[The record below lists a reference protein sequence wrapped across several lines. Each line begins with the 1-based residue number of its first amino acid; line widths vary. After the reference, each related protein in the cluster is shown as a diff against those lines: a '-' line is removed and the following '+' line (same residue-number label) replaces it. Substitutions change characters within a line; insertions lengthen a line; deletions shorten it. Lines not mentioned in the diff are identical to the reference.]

1 MSLDAA
7 GYSSSQFK
15 MSIKAETTIGTALTS
30 SMNLLNISGIT
41 FPTITPTQVLDVR
54 SGDGR
59 TSKVADAYI
68 SEKHTIKEISFSGYA
83 DQTTLPILLQA
94 ITTTAVAT
102 DVGPSSYDVPFNYTP
117 PELQIG
123 ASASTNTKTFT
134 VAFISP
140 EAGDDHSI
148 IFKGCVLSSLSLS
161 MDMGTESGR
170 VTMSGTFQTASTPS
184 YGQSAP
190 TSMTVFS
197 ANNYFLTDMHSTRK
211 VAGISNCVIASLTLN
226 IENPRNFLGFNGS
239 TAEPESIISAI
250 PEININLDASI
261 KYDDNTGGLDSTFK
275 SGSTVSTELSNHGTW
290 SSASTFGIKID
301 YGKITGLTM
310 SENSAQFFD
319 VSIKGMAH
327 TSGDVIQI
335 IV

>member
-1 MSLDAA
+1 M
-7 GYSSSQFK
+7 
-15 MSIKAETTIGTALTS
+15 
-30 SMNLLNISGIT
+30 
-41 FPTITPTQVLDVR
+41 
-54 SGDGR
+54 
-59 TSKVADAYI
+59 
-68 SEKHTIKEISFSGYA
+68 
-83 DQTTLPILLQA
+83 
-94 ITTTAVAT
+94 
-102 DVGPSSYDVPFNYTP
+102 
-117 PELQIG
+117 QIG
-123 ASASTNTKTFT
+123 ASASTNTKTFS

-161 MDMGTESGR
+161 MDMGSESGR

-190 TSMTVFS
+190 TSMTAFS
-197 ANNYFLTDMHSTRK
+197 ANNYFLTDMHTTRK
-211 VAGISNCVIASLTLN
+211 VAGISNCVISSLTLN

-239 TAEPESIISAI
+239 TAEPESIISAV
-250 PEININLDASI
+250 PSINISLDASI

-275 SGSTVSTELSNHGTW
+275 NGTTVATELSNHGTW

-301 YGKITGLTM
+301 YGKITALTM

-319 VSIKGMAH
+319 LSILAMAH

-335 IV
+335 IA

>member
-1 MSLDAA
+1 MALDGA

-15 MSIKAETTIGTALTS
+15 MAIKAETTISTAITS
-30 SMNLLNISGIT
+30 SMNLLNISGIS
-41 FPTITPTQVLDVR
+41 FPTIAPTQVLDVR

-59 TSKVADAYI
+59 TAKVADAYI

-94 ITTTAVAT
+94 ITTTAVGSSPA
-102 DVGPSSYDVPFNYTP
+102 SYDVAFNYTP

-123 ASASTNTKTFT
+123 ASASTNTKTFS

-161 MDMGTESGR
+161 MDMGSESGR

-190 TSMTVFS
+190 TSMTAFS
-197 ANNYFLTDMHSTRK
+197 ANNYFLTDMHTTRK
-211 VAGISNCVIASLTLN
+211 VAGISNCVISSLTLN

-239 TAEPESIISAI
+239 TAEPESIISAV
-250 PEININLDASI
+250 PEINISLDASI
-261 KYDDNTGGLDSTFK
+261 KYDDNTAGLASTFK
-275 SGSTVSTELSNHGTW
+275 AGTSVASELSNHGTW

-301 YGKITGLTM
+301 YGKITSLAM
-310 SENSAQFFD
+310 SENSAMFHD
-319 VSIKGMAH
+319 VSIKAMAH
-327 TSGDVIQI
+327 TSGDVIQVI
-335 IV
+335 A

>member
-1 MSLDAA
+1 MTLDAA
-7 GYSSSQFK
+7 GYSPSQFK
-15 MSIKAETTIGTALTS
+15 MSIKAETTIGTAIVS
-30 SMNLLNISGIT
+30 SMNLLNIDAVT
-41 FPTITPTQVLDVR
+41 FPTIAPTQVLDVR

-59 TSKVADAYI
+59 TAKVADAYI

-94 ITTTAVAT
+94 ITTTAVGSSPA
-102 DVGPSSYDVPFNYTP
+102 SYDVAFNYTP

-123 ASASTNTKTFT
+123 ASASTNTKTFS

-161 MDMGTESGR
+161 MDMGSESGR

-190 TSMTVFS
+190 TSMTAFS
-197 ANNYFLTDMHSTRK
+197 ANNYFLTDMHTTRK
-211 VAGISNCVIASLTLN
+211 VAGISNCVISSLTLN

-239 TAEPESIISAI
+239 TAEPESIISAV
-250 PEININLDASI
+250 PEINISLDASI
-261 KYDDNTGGLDSTFK
+261 KYDDNTAGLASTFK
-275 SGSTVSTELSNHGTW
+275 AGTSVASELSNHGTW

-301 YGKITGLTM
+301 YGKITSLAM
-310 SENSAQFFD
+310 SENSAMFHD
-319 VSIKGMAH
+319 VSIKAMAH
-327 TSGDVIQI
+327 TSGDVIQVI
-335 IV
+335 A

>member
-1 MSLDAA
+1 MALDGA
-7 GYSSSQFK
+7 GYSNSQFK
-15 MSIKAETTIGTALTS
+15 MSFKPETTIGTAIVS
-30 SMNLLNISGIT
+30 SMNLLNIDAIT
-41 FPTITPTQVLDVR
+41 FPTIAPTQVLDVR

-59 TSKVADAYI
+59 TAKVADAYI

-94 ITTTAVAT
+94 ILTQAVGSSPA
-102 DVGPSSYDVPFNYTP
+102 SYDVPFNYTP

-148 IFKGCVLSSLSLS
+148 VFKGCVLSSLSLS
-161 MDMGTESGR
+161 MDMGSESGR

-190 TSMTVFS
+190 TSMTAFS
-197 ANNYFLTDMHSTRK
+197 ANNYFLTDMHTTRK

-226 IENPRNFLGFNGS
+226 IENPRTFLGFNGS
-239 TAEPESIISAI
+239 TAEPESIITAV

-261 KYDDNTGGLDSTFK
+261 KYDDNTAGLSETFK
-275 SGSTVSTELSNHGTW
+275 NGTTVASELSNHGTW

-301 YGKITGLTM
+301 YGKITSLAM
-310 SENSAQFFD
+310 SENSAMFHD
-319 VSIKGMAH
+319 ISIKSMAH
-327 TSGDVIQI
+327 TSGDILQI
-335 IV
+335 IA

>member
-1 MSLDAA
+1 MALDGA
-7 GYSSSQFK
+7 GYSASQFK
-15 MSIKAETTIGTALTS
+15 MAIKAETTIGTAIVS
-30 SMNLLNISGIT
+30 SMNLLNIDAIT

-59 TSKVADAYI
+59 TAKVADAYI

-94 ITTTAVAT
+94 ITTTAQGSSP
-102 DVGPSSYDVPFNYTP
+102 DSYDVAFNYTP

-148 IFKGCVLSSLSLS
+148 VFKGCVLSSLSIS
-161 MDMGTESGR
+161 ADMGTESGR

-184 YGQSAP
+184 YGQGAP
-190 TSMTVFS
+190 SSPTVFS
-197 ANNYFLTDMHSTRK
+197 ANNYFLTDMHTTRK

-239 TAEPESIISAI
+239 TAEPESIISAV

-261 KYDDNTGGLDSTFK
+261 KYDDNTAGLASTFK
-275 SGSTVSTELSNHGTW
+275 AGTSVATELSNHGTW
-290 SSASTFGIKID
+290 TSASTFGIKID
-301 YGKITGLTM
+301 YGKITALTM
-310 SENSAQFFD
+310 SENSAMFHD
-319 VSIKGMAH
+319 VSIKAMAH

-335 IV
+335 VA

>member
-1 MSLDAA
+1 MALDGA
-7 GYSSSQFK
+7 GYSASQFK
-15 MSIKAETTIGTALTS
+15 MAIKAETTIGTAIVS
-30 SMNLLNISGIT
+30 SMNLLNIDAVT
-41 FPTITPTQVLDVR
+41 FPTIAPTQVLDVR

-59 TSKVADAYI
+59 TAKIADAYI

-94 ITTTAVAT
+94 IFTSAVGSSPA
-102 DVGPSSYDVPFNYTP
+102 SYDVPFNYTP
-117 PELQIG
+117 PELQVG
-123 ASASTNTKTFT
+123 ASASTNTKTFS

-161 MDMGTESGR
+161 MDMGSESGR

-190 TSMTVFS
+190 TSMTAFS
-197 ANNYFLTDMHSTRK
+197 ANNYFLTDMHTTRK
-211 VAGISNCVIASLTLN
+211 VAGISNCVISSLTLN

-239 TAEPESIISAI
+239 TAEPESIISAV
-250 PEININLDASI
+250 PEINISLDASI
-261 KYDDNTGGLDSTFK
+261 KYDDNTAGLASTFK
-275 SGSTVSTELSNHGTW
+275 AGTSVATELSNHGTW

-301 YGKITGLTM
+301 YGKITSLAM
-310 SENSAQFFD
+310 SENSAMFHD
-319 VSIKGMAH
+319 VSIKAMAH
-327 TSGDVIQI
+327 TSGDVIQVI
-335 IV
+335 A

>member
-1 MSLDAA
+1 MALDGA
-7 GYSSSQFK
+7 GYSNSQFK
-15 MSIKAETTIGTALTS
+15 MSIKAETTIGTAIVS
-30 SMNLLNISGIT
+30 SMNLLNIDAVT
-41 FPTITPTQVLDVR
+41 FPTIAPTQVLDVR

-59 TSKVADAYI
+59 TAKVADAYI

-94 ITTTAVAT
+94 ITTTAVGSSPA
-102 DVGPSSYDVPFNYTP
+102 SYDVAFNYTP

-123 ASASTNTKTFT
+123 ASASTNTKTFS

-161 MDMGTESGR
+161 MDMGSESGR

-190 TSMTVFS
+190 TSMTAFS
-197 ANNYFLTDMHSTRK
+197 ANNYFLTDMHTTRK
-211 VAGISNCVIASLTLN
+211 VAGISNCVISSLTLN

-239 TAEPESIISAI
+239 TAEPESIISAV
-250 PEININLDASI
+250 PEINISLDASI
-261 KYDDNTGGLDSTFK
+261 KYDDNTAGLASTFK
-275 SGSTVSTELSNHGTW
+275 AGTSVASELSNHGTW

-301 YGKITGLTM
+301 YGKITSLAM
-310 SENSAQFFD
+310 SENSAMFHD
-319 VSIKGMAH
+319 VSIKAMAH
-327 TSGDVIQI
+327 TSGDVIQVI
-335 IV
+335 A

>member
-7 GYSSSQFK
+7 GYSPSQFK
-15 MSIKAETTIGTALTS
+15 MSIKAETTIGTAIVS
-30 SMNLLNISGIT
+30 SMNLLNIDAVT
-41 FPTITPTQVLDVR
+41 FPTIAPTQVLDVR

-59 TSKVADAYI
+59 TAKVADAYI

-94 ITTTAVAT
+94 ITTTAVGSSPA
-102 DVGPSSYDVPFNYTP
+102 SYDVAFNYTP

-123 ASASTNTKTFT
+123 ASASTNTKTFS

-161 MDMGTESGR
+161 MDMGSESGR
-170 VTMSGTFQTASTPS
+170 VTMSGTFLTASTPS

-190 TSMTVFS
+190 TSMTAFS
-197 ANNYFLTDMHSTRK
+197 ANNYFLTDMHTTRK
-211 VAGISNCVIASLTLN
+211 VAGISNCVISSLTLN

-239 TAEPESIISAI
+239 TAEPESIISAV
-250 PEININLDASI
+250 PEINISLDASI
-261 KYDDNTGGLDSTFK
+261 KYDDNTAGLASTFK
-275 SGSTVSTELSNHGTW
+275 AGTSVASELSNHGTW

-301 YGKITGLTM
+301 YGKITSLAM
-310 SENSAQFFD
+310 SENSAMFHD
-319 VSIKGMAH
+319 VSIKAMAH
-327 TSGDVIQI
+327 TSGDVIQVI
-335 IV
+335 A